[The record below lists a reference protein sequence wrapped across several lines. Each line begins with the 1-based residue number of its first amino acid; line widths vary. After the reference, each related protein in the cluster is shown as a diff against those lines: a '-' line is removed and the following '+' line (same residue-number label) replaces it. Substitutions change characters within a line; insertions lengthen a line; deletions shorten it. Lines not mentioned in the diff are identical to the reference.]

1 MEKNKMVTNGVRE
14 SWSGGVA
21 LVKEL
26 RDALANELHLSRDL
40 NEMKEES
47 LPSPDVRICSAR
59 WKKSKGGLC
68 SFKW

>member
-26 RDALANELHLSRDL
+26 RDALANELTS
-40 NEMKEES
+40 EQGPE
-47 LPSPDVRICSAR
+47 
-59 WKKSKGGLC
+59 
-68 SFKW
+68 